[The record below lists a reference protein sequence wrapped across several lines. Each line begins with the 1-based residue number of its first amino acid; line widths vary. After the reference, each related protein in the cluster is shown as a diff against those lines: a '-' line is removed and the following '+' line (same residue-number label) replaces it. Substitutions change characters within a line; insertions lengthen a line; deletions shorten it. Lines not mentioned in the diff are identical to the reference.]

1 MDNYWWQHQVKSP
14 REFNVLDSQVWI
26 GNTYRRVR
34 RTHRGIER
42 HSRAGIILAIIN
54 VKVVFLS
61 FNAENSRNWET
72 DKMLRCHFSVDDEIC
87 LRRTRHSEVRRSTT
101 ISIGHSIWYPV
112 ASNIPHHL
120 VRVVAV
126 WSWQACGEGTMV
138 EEDTYMA
145 APAVYVG
152 IFWLDGIERARV
164 TNTRS
169 QDPTTVH
176 RLAQLPKPLLYV
188 AWAERNPYGMV
199 MNVLVQTSKGSAYHL

>member
-1 MDNYWWQHQVKSP
+1 
-14 REFNVLDSQVWI
+14 
-26 GNTYRRVR
+26 
-34 RTHRGIER
+34 
-42 HSRAGIILAIIN
+42 
-54 VKVVFLS
+54 
-61 FNAENSRNWET
+61 
-72 DKMLRCHFSVDDEIC
+72 
-87 LRRTRHSEVRRSTT
+87 
-101 ISIGHSIWYPV
+101 
-112 ASNIPHHL
+112 
-120 VRVVAV
+120 
-126 WSWQACGEGTMV
+126 MV